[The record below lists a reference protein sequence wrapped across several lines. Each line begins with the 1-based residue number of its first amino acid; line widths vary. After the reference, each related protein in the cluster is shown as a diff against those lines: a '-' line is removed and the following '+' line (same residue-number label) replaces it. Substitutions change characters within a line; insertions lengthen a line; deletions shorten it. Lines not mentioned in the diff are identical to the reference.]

1 MLQISN
7 LEYKYNNAVSF
18 FHHQV
23 EMGYIFN
30 NIEFVS
36 ELAKLNYDPFTKLIS
51 KSNIKENKN
60 YHETTFNQVTRNAIG
75 LMSDILGPSVPTQ
88 EYFNI
93 LKMCA
98 ISKGED
104 PFECNYVELNG
115 EKLLLFDRLDT
126 YDSVAC
132 VGHEAMHYLQD
143 KYLDLRNG
151 YHQEVLSM
159 LIEFI
164 IADAMTAPD
173 TDLLI
178 LNRNYAKTL
187 NALKNLL
194 IYIEECKQYE
204 ELIDY
209 DKSYKIK
216 VDQVKAHG
224 QTMSYTYTSSFIYAY
239 NLFLQYKDNP
249 GTILR
254 LIRRI
259 FNEGSSVDRII
270 NFYDLS
276 LEQKET
282 YEAPIKLIKGMNK

>member
-1 MLQISN
+1 MLQISD
-7 LEYKYNNAVSF
+7 LEYKYQNAVSF
-18 FHHQV
+18 FRHQV
-23 EMGYIFN
+23 DMGYVFP

-36 ELAKLNYDPFTKLIS
+36 NPAKMHYDSFINLIRE
-51 KSNIKENKN
+51 SNIKESKD
-60 YHETTFNQVTRNAIG
+60 YKETSFNQVTRNAIG

-104 PFECNYVELNG
+104 PFECNYVEING
-115 EKLLLFDRLDT
+115 EKILLFDRLDT

-143 KYLDLRNG
+143 KYLDLVNG

-159 LIEFI
+159 LIELI

-173 TDLLI
+173 TDMLI
-178 LNRNYAKTL
+178 LNKNYAKTI
-187 NALKNLL
+187 NGLKNLL
-194 IYIEECKQYE
+194 IYIEECDEYE
-204 ELIDY
+204 KEFGYNETLRNRIA
-209 DKSYKIK
+209 K
-216 VDQVKAHG
+216 VRAHG

-239 NLFLQYKDNP
+239 NLFLEYKKNP
-249 GTILR
+249 GVILR

-259 FNEGSSVDRII
+259 FNEGTSIDKII
-270 NFYDLS
+270 NFYGLS
-276 LEQKET
+276 LSKEET
-282 YEAPIKLIKGMNK
+282 FEEPIKLVKGMNK